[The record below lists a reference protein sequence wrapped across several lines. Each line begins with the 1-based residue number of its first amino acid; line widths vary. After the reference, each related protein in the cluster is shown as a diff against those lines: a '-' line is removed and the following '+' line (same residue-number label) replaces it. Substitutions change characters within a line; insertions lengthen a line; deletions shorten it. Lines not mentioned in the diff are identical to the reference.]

1 MLTPFKDLLA
11 EALRHQYAVGYFEAW
26 DVYSL
31 EAVVEAAEEEKLPV
45 ILGFG
50 GAMMEPNWLDGGAI
64 ERLGALG
71 LATARAAHV
80 PAALLLNEVK
90 TFAQAIRGILSGY
103 NAVMLDTSE
112 LSFAENIALTQKL
125 AEVAHAA
132 GVGVEAEL
140 GVLPDASA
148 SPGAQQS
155 QLTDPQQA
163 ALFVKETG
171 VDALAVSI
179 GNVHILT
186 HGETTID
193 YARLAAIRAAVD
205 VPLVLHGGTG
215 LPESAIPRIL
225 SLGVAK
231 VNIGT
236 ALKQAY
242 LNGIREALRKVPE
255 DASIQE
261 IMGSRKE
268 SDVLQQGKVYIRGE
282 VRRRL
287 RLWQPA

>member
-1 MLTPFKDLLA
+1 MLTSFKDLLA
-11 EALRHQYAVGYFEAW
+11 EALRHQNAVGYFEAW

-71 LATARAAHV
+71 LATARAARV

-90 TFAQAIRGILSGY
+90 TFAQAVRGIQSGY

-112 LSFAENIALTQKL
+112 LPFAENIALTQKL

-132 GVGVEAEL
+132 SVGVEAEL
-140 GVLPDASA
+140 GVLPDASV
-148 SPGAQQS
+148 SLDGQQS

-186 HGETTID
+186 HGETSID
-193 YARLAAIRAAVD
+193 YARLAAIRAAVH

-215 LPESAIPRIL
+215 IPESAIPRIL
-225 SLGVAK
+225 PLGVAK

-236 ALKQAY
+236 ALKHAC
-242 LNGIREALRKVPE
+242 LNGIRDALRKVPE
-255 DASIQE
+255 DARIQE

-268 SDVLQQGKVYIRGE
+268 ADVLQQGKVYIRRE
-282 VRRRL
+282 VGRRL